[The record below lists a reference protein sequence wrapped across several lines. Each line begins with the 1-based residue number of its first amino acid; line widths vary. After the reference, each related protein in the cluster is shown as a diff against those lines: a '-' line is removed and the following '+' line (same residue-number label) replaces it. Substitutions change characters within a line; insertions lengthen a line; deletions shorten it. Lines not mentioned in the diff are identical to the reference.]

1 MELEKVGVLFV
12 FLGSMALAA
21 AALLPRLLSR
31 APVSMPMV
39 ILGGGIAPVCRC
51 AQLADA

>member
-1 MELEKVGVLFV
+1 MGLDKVGVLFV
-12 FLGSMALAA
+12 FLGSMAFA

-39 ILGGGIAPVCRC
+39 VLGGGIAPVRRC
-51 AQLADA
+51 AQPAHA